1 MGLFDFVNDVVDFV
15 SDPAEA
21 VEKTAEWASDI
32 AEDLG
37 LDKIA
42 RVARSV
48 GKFAGKLAIAPTPIL
63 EGGQKVIEE
72 MMEAAGGDN
81 DPERGESFGDGSRK
95 FKAQLQTLNQAHP
108 GQLWEGGTASKA
120 YDNRTG
126 EQENRVT
133 TLSEADIEIATVLTA
148 EAHQL
153 DVLRRVLHHQHQFLA
168 DFGSYTQYLGTLGPE
183 GKAAQYT
190 AETWA
195 VSMAMLECGPRMW
208 QMHNDANDNASR
220 IREAMNMY
228 KDVASKVAISDSNND
243 FDPRSPQR
251 P

>member
-1 MGLFDFVNDVVDFV
+1 MGLFDFVHDVVDVV

-72 MMEAAGGDN
+72 MIEAAGGDN

-95 FKAQLQTLNQAHP
+95 FKAQLQTLNKAHP
-108 GQLWEGGTASKA
+108 GQLWEGGSASKA
-120 YDNRTG
+120 YDSRTD

-153 DVLRRVLHHQHQFLA
+153 EVLRQVLHHRPA
-168 DFGSYTQYLGTLGPE
+168 PV
-183 GKAAQYT
+183 
-190 AETWA
+190 ET
-195 VSMAMLECGPRMW
+195 SHRCCR
-208 QMHNDANDNASR
+208 S
-220 IREAMNMY
+220 
-228 KDVASKVAISDSNND
+228 S
-243 FDPRSPQR
+243 PRSVSPHIYDDRASMGR
-251 P
+251 PIAGI